1 MSKIYEALRRHD
13 QRPMVLDEESEPS
26 APLKDDFFVASRQM
40 QTLFRSVEA
49 LLSGVEAGTMIM
61 FSSAH
66 PGEGKTTVCGGF
78 AATLAQ
84 NCGKSVLILDGD
96 RDQVL
101 TRHWGTQKNV
111 TRSMLEKDPQAILH
125 TGKRFGATGSV
136 SVVQVGSLLGAPN
149 GSSAEIG
156 EVAALKSTLTKTF
169 DYVLIDAP
177 SVADLSWAPAIGAMT
192 DGVILVV
199 QAERTRWPVALN
211 SKQEFEGSGAKV
223 LGVFLNRRRFYI
235 PARIYRR
242 V

>member
-13 QRPMVLDEESEPS
+13 QRPMLDEDSEPL
-26 APLKDDFFVASRQM
+26 APVTDNFFVASRQM
-40 QTLFRSVEA
+40 QTLFRTVEA
-49 LLSGVEAGTMIM
+49 LLPGVQGGRMIM
-61 FSSAH
+61 LSSAG
-66 PGEGKTTVCGGF
+66 PREGKTTVCGGF

-96 RDQVL
+96 RDHVL

-111 TRSMLEKDPQAILH
+111 TRSMLEKEPQAILQ

-156 EVAALKSTLTKTF
+156 EVAALKSTLTNTF
-169 DYVLIDAP
+169 EYVLIDAP

-211 SKQEFEGSGAKV
+211 SKQEFEAGGAKV

>member
-1 MSKIYEALRRHD
+1 ML
-13 QRPMVLDEESEPS
+13 
-26 APLKDDFFVASRQM
+26 
-40 QTLFRSVEA
+40 
-49 LLSGVEAGTMIM
+49 
-61 FSSAH
+61 SSAH

-96 RDQVL
+96 RDHVL

-111 TRSMLEKDPQAILH
+111 TRSVLEKDPQGILQS
-125 TGKRFGATGSV
+125 GKRFGATGSI
-136 SVVQVGSLLGAPN
+136 SVVPVGSLLGAPN

-156 EVAALKSTLTKTF
+156 EVAALKSTLAKTF

-177 SVADLSWAPAIGAMT
+177 SVADLSWAPAIAAMT

-223 LGVFLNRRRFYI
+223 LGVFLNKRRFYI
-235 PARIYRR
+235 PARIYRS